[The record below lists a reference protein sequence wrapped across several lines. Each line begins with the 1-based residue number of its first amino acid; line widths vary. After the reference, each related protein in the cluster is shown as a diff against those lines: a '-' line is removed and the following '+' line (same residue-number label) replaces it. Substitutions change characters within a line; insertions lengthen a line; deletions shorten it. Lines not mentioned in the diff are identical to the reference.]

1 MSIGKFQLVCCLCIQ
16 AFVSACAAQA
26 VVGYDTLIAHRG
38 ESNDAP
44 ENTLPAYKMAVGRG
58 FGFECD
64 VYLSKDGRVF
74 TFHDRDLK
82 RTTAGANTNRCA
94 DVTWDEIS
102 KLDVG
107 GWGKWKGSKYA
118 GTRPALLEEV
128 LRLARDGRYIYVE
141 VKPGPEIVPY
151 IKEVFA
157 KQSKA
162 TPKNTLFISFE
173 KATCKALKEQMGEY
187 KVYWITSS
195 KHWDVKGYPPV
206 TAKDVIS
213 AMRETGADGVDCHF
227 DPTVVTPE
235 MVAEVRKAGYE
246 FHVWTVDRLEDTEE
260 AFRRGVQTVTTNCA
274 EAQLKACETRRAAP
288 RSFTFATWNIAHY
301 SCGKTY
307 PSTISAADMPKYKT
321 AYADFLDKADAS
333 VIGICE
339 DSWFCDAA
347 STFTARETIFP
358 RYTGFASEQTRPF
371 DYNSLY
377 WKDAECLDSGRRMFR
392 KTTEPRFYRWARLRI
407 CGREVV
413 IVEAHLEWNITLPGH
428 MDDRKDEIRQII
440 EDFKDEP
447 RVVIGGDF
455 NTSLMLS
462 DGKTE
467 INTPE
472 DYEPFREAGYV
483 AAHWGTINTWPSD
496 KPTLSIDNIFAKGLW
511 IDEVDVFGDVKLSD
525 HWLMRCRLTFDEPGE
540 PMAAAPARY
549 TDAMSNA
556 PRRRGVM
563 SPARDMAEND
573 FKTLESW
580 GATLLRYQIVRDWHG
595 VNANRDIIEYDRWM
609 ASRLDHLDKVVLPLA
624 VKHGLEIAIDVHV
637 PPGGRDAAS
646 EHNMFYEERYAR
658 YFVDMWRRI
667 ARRFKGRKGI
677 YGYDLINEPCH
688 KRMAV
693 PGFDYWNLQRKA
705 AEAVRAEDPSTP
717 IIVTSNEWGGPA
729 GFTVLKPLAVENVI
743 YQVHMYEPFE
753 FTHQR
758 VLGTRPWTEPWP
770 NGQKRW
776 NRALIEKHLRPVRE
790 FQLKHG
796 ARILVGE
803 FSAVCWAPGAGN
815 YLRDCIS
822 VFEKY
827 GWDWTYHAF
836 REWPGWS
843 IEHEGEDDKSLRL
856 SPGNPRK
863 QALLD
868 AFARP

>member
-1 MSIGKFQLVCCLCIQ
+1 METKLTVCCLCLYGF
-16 AFVSACAAQA
+16 ATACFAQA
-26 VVGYDTLIAHRG
+26 VVGYDTLISHRG

-44 ENTLPAYKMAVGRG
+44 ENTLPAYKMAVERG

-82 RTTAGANTNRCA
+82 RTTAGANTNKCA
-94 DVTWDEIS
+94 DVAWDEIS
-102 KLDVG
+102 RLDVG
-107 GWGKWKGSKYA
+107 GWGKWKGSKYSP
-118 GTRPALLEEV
+118 TRPALLEEV
-128 LRLARDGRYIYVE
+128 LALARDGRFIYVE

-151 IKEVFA
+151 IKKVFA
-157 KQSKA
+157 AQRKA

-173 KATCKALKEQMGEY
+173 KATCKALKEAMPEY
-187 KVYWITSS
+187 KTFWITSS
-195 KHWDVKGYPPV
+195 KHWETPGYPPV
-206 TAKDVIS
+206 TAKDVIA

-227 DPTVVTPE
+227 DPTVVTKE

-246 FHVWTVDRLEDTEE
+246 FHVWTVDKLELTEE

-274 EAQLKACETRRAAP
+274 EAQLKAAEARRAAA

-307 PSTISAADMPKYKT
+307 PSTISAADMPKYKA
-321 AYADFLDKADAS
+321 AYAAFLDRADAS

-347 STFTARETIFP
+347 GTLTARETIFP
-358 RYTGFASEQTRPF
+358 RYTGFASERTRPY

-377 WKDAECLDSGRRMFR
+377 WKDAECLDSGRRMFW

-407 CGREVV
+407 GGREVV
-413 IVEAHLEWNITLPGH
+413 VVEAHLEWNITLPGH

-440 EDFKDEP
+440 EDFKNEP

-455 NTSLMLS
+455 NTSLMMS

-472 DYEPFREAGYV
+472 DYEAFRKAGYV
-483 AAHWGTINTWPSD
+483 AAHWGTINTWPSV

-511 IDEVDVFGDVKLSD
+511 IDDVEVFGDVALSD

-540 PMAAAPARY
+540 PVTAATARY
-549 TDAMSNA
+549 ADGVAGA

-563 SPARDMAEND
+563 SPARDMTEDD
-573 FKTLESW
+573 FKTLSAW
-580 GATLLRYQIVRDWHG
+580 GATLLRYQIIRDWHG
-595 VNANRDIIEYDRWM
+595 VNANRDIVEYDRWM
-609 ASRLDHLDKVVLPLA
+609 KSRLDHLDKVVLPLA
-624 VKHGLEIAIDVHV
+624 VKYGLKVAIDVHV

-646 EHNMFYEERYAR
+646 EHNMFYEKRYAI

-667 ARRFKGRKGI
+667 ARRFKGREGI

-688 KRMAV
+688 KRMAA

-705 AEAVRAEDPSTP
+705 AEAVRAEDAKTP
-717 IIVTSNEWGGPA
+717 VIVTSNEWGGPDA
-729 GFTVLKPLAVENVI
+729 FAALKPLPVENVI
-743 YQVHMYEPFE
+743 YEVHMYEPFE

-758 VLGTRPWTEPWP
+758 VLGTRQWTVGWP
-770 NGQKRW
+770 NAKKGW
-776 NRALIEKHLRPVRE
+776 NRAFLERKLKPVRD
-790 FQLKHG
+790 FQKKY
-796 ARILVGE
+796 AAKIYVGE
-803 FSAVCWAPGAGN
+803 FSAVCWAPDAEK
-815 YLRDCIS
+815 YLEDAIS
-822 VFEKY
+822 VFEEY
-827 GWDWTYHAF
+827 GWDWSYHAF

-843 IEHEGEDDKSLRL
+843 VEHEGEDDKSLRP
-856 SPGNPRK
+856 SADNPRRR
-863 QALLD
+863 ALIGGL
-868 AFARP
+868 RGK